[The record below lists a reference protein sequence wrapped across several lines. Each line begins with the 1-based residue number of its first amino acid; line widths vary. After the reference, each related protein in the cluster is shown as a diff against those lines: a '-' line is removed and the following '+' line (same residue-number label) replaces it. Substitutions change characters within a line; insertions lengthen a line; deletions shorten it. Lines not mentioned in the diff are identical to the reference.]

1 MLTLVRRV
9 LALIAV
15 VAVLL
20 AVAAMFKRETCG
32 CSGGLPYTTIALAS
46 GIVGALALSSY
57 VAAGFFS
64 SRQRGTG

>member
-57 VAAGFFS
+57 LAAGYVGS
-64 SRQRGTG
+64 TLGGTG